1 MGILVEYL
9 LSYEDLPLVD
19 VADATGTELK
29 LGVGQPNRNDT
40 SSLTVHARVESS
52 ELEDALEG
60 SDVVGSYSVVD
71 RQRNLSR
78 YHVLP
83 ASDHWERF
91 KQGFGGET
99 EFEVL
104 SERSS
109 IVESIRVT
117 PDGWVQKRRFADRED
132 FSEYCEFWRDAG
144 GSVSV
149 RRVTDTET
157 AENPSEA
164 LTDPQ
169 REALRKAH
177 EMGYFE
183 VPRRVS
189 LSELADE
196 LGVSATSA
204 SERLRRGNDRLVE
217 AFLYAY

>member
-19 VADATGTELK
+19 VADATGTEMELE
-29 LGVGQPNRNDT
+29 VGQPNRNDT
-40 SSLTVHARVESS
+40 PSLTVHARVEST

-71 RQRNLSR
+71 RHDSVRR
-78 YHVLP
+78 YRVLP
-83 ASDHWERF
+83 TSDHWERF
-91 KQGFGGET
+91 KQGFGGNMK
-99 EFEVL
+99 FEVL
-104 SERSS
+104 SEKSS
-109 IVESIRVT
+109 IVENIRVT
-117 PDGWVQKRRFADRED
+117 PDGWVQKRRFADREE

-157 AENPSEA
+157 SENPSEA